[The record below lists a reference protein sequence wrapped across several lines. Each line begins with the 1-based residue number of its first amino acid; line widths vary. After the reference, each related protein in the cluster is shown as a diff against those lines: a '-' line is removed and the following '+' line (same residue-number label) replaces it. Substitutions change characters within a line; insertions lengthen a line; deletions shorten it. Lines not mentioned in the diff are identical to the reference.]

1 MLPVGNILVKDGV
14 ETSMQTDFH
23 SNGKKPGAKRGSGIP
38 VRERILV
45 AAGDLFHKHGIRG
58 VGVEA
63 IAEAARTNK
72 MTLYRHFESK
82 DELIA
87 EWVRGMIAHK
97 EDEWKDLN
105 AKHAGDPHALL
116 QDWSRRTAAKLRAME
131 ERGSALGNALAELP
145 DPDHPARRVIQGH
158 KIREHKRV
166 VRLCKSAGFQD
177 PVLAANL
184 FSMLLEGAH
193 SCVQCTG
200 MRQIGEHLV
209 QVVDLMVMNSR
220 QQRLLSEYPTAL

>member
-1 MLPVGNILVKDGV
+1 
-14 ETSMQTDFH
+14 MQTDIH
-23 SNGKKPGAKRGSGIP
+23 KNGTKPKKKRRSGLP

-45 AAGDLFHKHGIRG
+45 AAGDLFHKQGIRG

-63 IAEAARTNK
+63 IAEAAQTNK
-72 MTLYRHFESK
+72 MTLYRYFDSK

-97 EDEWKDLN
+97 EEEWKDLT
-105 AKHAGDPHALL
+105 AKHRGDPQGLL
-116 QDWSRRTAAKLRAME
+116 QDWSRRTAAKLAEME

-145 DPDHPARRVIQGH
+145 DTEHPARRVIQEY
-158 KIREHKRV
+158 KIRSHKRV
-166 VRLCKSAGFQD
+166 VRLCKAAGFQD
-177 PVLAANL
+177 PILAANL

-193 SCVQCTG
+193 SCVQCMG

-209 QVVDLMVMNSR
+209 QLVDLMVENSR
-220 QQRLLSEYPTAL
+220 QQRRRVEYPTAL